1 MKKLSILFFL
11 LLSARSFAQHTADSI
26 YFYQQNLENLTISKQ
41 NATFLIANPIQKIGL
56 TKLFY
61 ANSEGGFR
69 AAQQAQQT
77 TNGGVYTEGINK
89 FNRFTTAGSFSF
101 KRTWQDSLAWST
113 KGLEQDDQP
122 YYYGSIKAGAFERLN
137 YNLNGILTYNLI
149 KNKLYIGSGISYE
162 YNSSTRSV
170 DPRPEVD
177 TYKLILSP
185 ELVYRFG
192 KHFVGLNPK
201 WGYGKE
207 TIGIGFKNPD
217 FKNSTTGYPD
227 RVNYLIQGYG
237 LITNNQGISDPL
249 RRSDKYFGIGIN
261 YSGDF
266 GKFQFKSS
274 FSYFN
279 QQEDNYQDFPE
290 SPVKVYI
297 SYYDTDWVTAFAQ
310 LNKVGENHTQQLS
323 INYSNQKGN
332 DINVIFYAVNY
343 RYMQNQI
350 NAKYLLRLNTQQKFS
365 PEFGIVSSYKKVE
378 KSDYSTAHSMNY
390 SKLETTLQANAY
402 LNFNKSDKLAL
413 GLEIGYNEPLK
424 HSIDIPEAQQTVFT
438 KGVVFPDYTYNTSSA
453 IKLSAHTNLI
463 TNAILKQFR
472 TGISLRATYYNKLES
487 KYTFI
492 NATHDVGKQFVD
504 LNLAFN
510 LYF

>member
-1 MKKLSILFFL
+1 MKKLSILFFI
-11 LLSARSFAQHTADSI
+11 LLSLRSFAQHTVDST
-26 YFYQQNLENLTISKQ
+26 YFYQQSRENLATSQQ
-41 NATFLIANPIQKIGL
+41 NATFLIASPIQKIGL

-61 ANSEGGFR
+61 SNSQGGFR

-77 TNGGVYTEGINK
+77 ATAGVYTEGIHK
-89 FNRFTTAGSFSF
+89 FNRFTTYGAFSF

-149 KNKLYIGSGISYE
+149 KNKLYIGSGITYE

-185 ELVYRFG
+185 ELVYHFG
-192 KHFVGLNPK
+192 NHRIGLNPK
-201 WGYGKE
+201 WGYGRE
-207 TIGIGFKNPD
+207 TTGIGFKNPD
-217 FKNSTTGYPD
+217 YKNSTTGYPD

-237 LITNNQGISDPL
+237 LITNNQGVSNPL

-261 YSGDF
+261 YSRNF
-266 GKFQFKSS
+266 GNFQLKSTVN
-274 FSYFN
+274 YFN
-279 QQEDNYQDFPE
+279 QQEDNYQDFSE

-297 SYYDTDWVTAFAQ
+297 SYYDTDWITAFAQ
-310 LNKVGENHTQQLS
+310 LSKINENHTQQVS
-323 INYSNQKGN
+323 INYSNQNGN

-343 RYMQNQI
+343 RYMQDQLNV
-350 NAKYLLRLNTQQKFS
+350 KYLLRLNTQQKFS
-365 PEFGIVSSYKKVE
+365 PELGVVSNYRSVE
-378 KSDYSTAHSMNY
+378 KSDYATAHFIGY
-390 SKLETTLQANAY
+390 SKLETTLLANAY
-402 LNFNKSDKLAL
+402 LNLNKNDKLAL
-413 GLEIGYNEPLK
+413 GMEIGYNKPLSS
-424 HSIDIPEAQQTVFT
+424 SIDIPVAQQTVFT
-438 KGVVFPDYTYNTSSA
+438 KGVVFPDYTYTTSSA
-453 IKLSAHTNLI
+453 VKLSAHTNFI
-463 TNAILKQFR
+463 TSSIFKQFR
-472 TGISLRATYYNKLES
+472 TGVSLKGTYYNKLES
-487 KYTFI
+487 KYTFA
-492 NATHDVGKQFVD
+492 NATHEVGKQFVE